1 MRLPL
6 GTLLLSLTL
15 LPACGKDPGDST
27 DTNQTGT
34 GTTTATTGTSATTTA
49 TSAATTGA
57 SEATTVTSTV
67 TGTDTGEP
75 ATGTTSIE
83 TTAGTTTTGTT
94 TTGTTTTGTATDST
108 TGDTGDTGVVPGGE
122 CVEDSDCTLHND
134 CCDCLAVPAPD
145 ELAICKKGCDQKQ
158 CELLEIS
165 AATCRFGV
173 CVTEKVPCDPMKVAC
188 DSLPPDCPKGQV
200 ASVKDGCWSGHCVPA
215 ISCDVVPSCDLCP
228 DGFMCVFKEAQIP
241 MPPTCEPIPAQCD
254 GKIDCGC
261 AGQQV
266 CIDGFDAC
274 NKVGDD
280 ELHCACP
287 AC

>member
-6 GTLLLSLTL
+6 GPLLLSLTL

-34 GTTTATTGTSATTTA
+34 GTTTAATGTTGATTGTTG
-49 TSAATTGA
+49 ATTGTN
-57 SEATTVTSTV
+57 ETTTVTSTV
-67 TGTDTGEP
+67 TSTGTDTGEP
-75 ATGTTSIE
+75 AT
-83 TTAGTTTTGTT
+83 GTTTTGTT
-94 TTGTTTTGTATDST
+94 TTGTTTTGTTTTGTTTDST
-108 TGDTGDTGVVPGGE
+108 TGDTGVVPGGE

-188 DSLPPDCPKGQV
+188 DSLPPECPKGQV

>member
-6 GTLLLSLTL
+6 GPLLLSLTL

-34 GTTTATTGTSATTTA
+34 GTTTATTGTSATTTG
-49 TSAATTGA
+49 TSATTTGA

-83 TTAGTTTTGTT
+83 TTAGTT

-215 ISCDVVPSCDLCP
+215 TGGSR
-228 DGFMCVFKEAQIP
+228 Q
-241 MPPTCEPIPAQCD
+241 
-254 GKIDCGC
+254 
-261 AGQQV
+261 
-266 CIDGFDAC
+266 
-274 NKVGDD
+274 
-280 ELHCACP
+280 P